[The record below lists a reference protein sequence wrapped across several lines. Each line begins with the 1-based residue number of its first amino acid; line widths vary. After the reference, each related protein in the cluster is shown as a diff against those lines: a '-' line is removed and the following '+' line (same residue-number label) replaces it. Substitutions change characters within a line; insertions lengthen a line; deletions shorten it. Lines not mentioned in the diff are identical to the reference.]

1 MSSHAGLTHT
11 IARVERE
18 CWRHCGADWLR
29 ACGRRDSVARL
40 QKIMDLSIQ
49 VHGEL
54 NSLYDMVFAFV
65 ECGKVQQARKLVE
78 VSGLACL

>member
-1 MSSHAGLTHT
+1 MPYNISDTFFL
-11 IARVERE
+11 IF
-18 CWRHCGADWLR
+18 
-29 ACGRRDSVARL
+29 RL

-65 ECGKVQQARKLVE
+65 ECGKVHQARKLVE
-78 VSGLACL
+78 VSDYDIISIIDS